1 MLNQAHKNPSIL
13 VVDDTPDNIDVLKE
27 ALKKDYIV
35 RPALD
40 GATALKIASTD
51 PKPDLI
57 LLDIMMPGMDGYE
70 VLRRLRAG
78 RNTRQIPVIFVTSA
92 SDIESE
98 LKGFELGAV
107 DYIVKPFN
115 PVIVRA
121 RVRTHLELCDAKK
134 KLERQNLEL
143 KAKTDLL
150 EEIVNLDSL
159 TGISNRRHFDKV
171 LEIEWS
177 RALRNKLPLSII
189 VADVDYFKKF
199 NDCYGHIAGDMC
211 LRSVA
216 QCLSSSL
223 QRPTDMVAR
232 YGGEE
237 FAAILPETDMKGA
250 VLLAENW
257 RAGVAELLIPHSV
270 STVADYVTISAGYAT
285 IIPTRDQVSYFLVGV
300 ADEMLYQSK
309 EMGRNL
315 ACGKEIPPFI

>member
-1 MLNQAHKNPSIL
+1 MLNQAQEKPSIL
-13 VVDDTPDNIDVLKE
+13 VVDDTTDNIDVLKE
-27 ALKKDYIV
+27 ALRKDYIV

-70 VLRRLRAG
+70 VMRRLRADH
-78 RNTRQIPVIFVTSA
+78 NTRQIPVIFVTSA

-98 LKGFELGAV
+98 LKGLELGAV
-107 DYIVKPFN
+107 DYIVKPFS

-121 RVRTHLELCDAKK
+121 RVRTHLELCEAKK

-171 LEIEWS
+171 LDVEWS

-189 VADVDYFKKF
+189 VADIDYFKKY
-199 NDCYGHIAGDMC
+199 NDQYGHIAGDIC
-211 LRSVA
+211 LCSVA
-216 QCLSSSL
+216 QCLSSLL

-237 FAAILPETDMKGA
+237 FVAVLPETDMNGA
-250 VLLAENW
+250 ALLAENW
-257 RAGVAELLIPHSV
+257 RAGVAELRIPHSA
-270 STVADYVTISAGYAT
+270 STVADHVTISAGYAT
-285 IIPTRDQVSYFLVGV
+285 IIPTRNQMSYFLVGV

>member
-1 MLNQAHKNPSIL
+1 MLNQAHKKSSIL
-13 VVDDTPDNIDVLKE
+13 VVDDTPDNIDILKE

-40 GATALKIASTD
+40 GATALKIASAD

-70 VLRRLRAG
+70 VLRRLRADH
-78 RNTRQIPVIFVTSA
+78 NTRQIPVIFVTSA

-98 LKGFELGAV
+98 LKGLELGAV

-171 LEIEWS
+171 LDVEWS

-189 VADVDYFKKF
+189 VADID
-199 NDCYGHIAGDMC
+199 
-211 LRSVA
+211 
-216 QCLSSSL
+216 
-223 QRPTDMVAR
+223 
-232 YGGEE
+232 
-237 FAAILPETDMKGA
+237 
-250 VLLAENW
+250 
-257 RAGVAELLIPHSV
+257 
-270 STVADYVTISAGYAT
+270 
-285 IIPTRDQVSYFLVGV
+285 
-300 ADEMLYQSK
+300 
-309 EMGRNL
+309 
-315 ACGKEIPPFI
+315 